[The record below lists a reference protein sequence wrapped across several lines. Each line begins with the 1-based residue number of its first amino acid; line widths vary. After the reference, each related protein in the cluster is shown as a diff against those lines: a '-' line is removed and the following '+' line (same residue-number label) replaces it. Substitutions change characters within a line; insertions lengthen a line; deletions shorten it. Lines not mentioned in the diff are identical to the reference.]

1 MEDTTPQKKRARKPP
16 AKLCGAKTR
25 QKNADGTPKLCG
37 RPGNGRGGRCHRH
50 GGKSLAG
57 SDSGTFKH
65 GRRSKYLVGAAL
77 ERFQDAMADR
87 RLMQIRQDVALVEVL
102 ITGLTQ
108 RLPKKGLQPVELERR
123 ILAAVDRRRALIAE
137 EARRMVQLQQMV
149 TVAQFMATMRAVAE
163 VIREYV
169 TGDKERRE
177 VQQKLQAMLLNQP
190 QVQDDEGGDDGE
202 QGRGDSA
209 DG

>member
-1 MEDTTPQKKRARKPP
+1 MDEATPQKKRTRKPP

-25 QKNADGTPKLCG
+25 QRNADGTPKLCG
-37 RPGNGRGGRCHRH
+37 RPGNGRGWRCHRH

-57 SDSGTFKH
+57 KDSGTFRH

-77 ERFQDAMADR
+77 DRYQDAMGDK

-108 RLPKKGLQPVELERR
+108 RLPKKGLQSADLERR

-137 EARRMVQLQQMV
+137 EARRLVQLQQMV
-149 TVAQFMATMRAVAE
+149 TLAQFMTTMRAVAE
-163 VIREYV
+163 VIREYIP
-169 TGDKERRE
+169 GDKERRE
-177 VQQKLQAMLLNQP
+177 VQQRLQSMLLNQP
-190 QVQDDEGGDDGE
+190 MPEDDGDE
-202 QGRGDSA
+202 ETVKN
-209 DG
+209 

>member
-1 MEDTTPQKKRARKPP
+1 MDEATPQKKRTRKPP

-25 QKNADGTPKLCG
+25 QRNADGTPKLCG
-37 RPGNGRGGRCHRH
+37 RPGNGRGGRCYRH

-57 SDSGTFKH
+57 KDSGTFRH

-77 ERFQDAMADR
+77 DRYQDAMEDK

-108 RLPKKGLQPVELERR
+108 RLPKKGLQSADLERR

-137 EARRMVQLQQMV
+137 EARRLVQLQQMV
-149 TVAQFMATMRAVAE
+149 TLAQFMTTMRAVAE
-163 VIREYV
+163 VIREYI

-177 VQQKLQAMLLNQP
+177 VQQRLQSMLLNQP
-190 QVQDDEGGDDGE
+190 MPEDDGDE
-202 QGRGDSA
+202 ETVKN
-209 DG
+209 

>member
-1 MEDTTPQKKRARKPP
+1 MKDASPHEGATKTKR
-16 AKLCGAKTR
+16 AKLCGARTKGR
-25 QKNADGTPKLCG
+25 NADGSPKLCR
-37 RPGNGRGGRCHRH
+37 RPGVGAGGRCRLH
-50 GGKSLAG
+50 GGASLVG
-57 SDSGTFKH
+57 KDSGTFKN
-65 GRRSKYLVGAAL
+65 GRRSKYLVGGAL
-77 ERFQDAMADR
+77 DRFQDAMGDR

-108 RLPKKGLQPVELERR
+108 RLPKKGLQSADLERR

-137 EARRMVQLQQMV
+137 EARRLVQLQQMV
-149 TVAQFMATMRAVAE
+149 TVGQFMATMRAVAE

-190 QVQDDEGGDDGE
+190 KPEDEDEGVVGDGN
-202 QGRGDSA
+202 
-209 DG
+209 

>member
-1 MEDTTPQKKRARKPP
+1 MEPTAPHGPGRKPGKRK
-16 AKLCGAKTR
+16 ACGAKTR
-25 QKNADGTPKLCG
+25 KRNADGSPKLCA
-37 RPGNGRGGRCHRH
+37 RPGTGRGGRCDRH

-57 SDSGTFKH
+57 QDSGTFKH

-77 ERFQDAMADR
+77 ERFQDAMADK

-108 RLPKKGLQPVELERR
+108 KLPKRGLQSAELERR

-149 TVAQFMATMRAVAE
+149 TLAQFMTTMRAVAE

-169 TGDKERRE
+169 PGDKERRE
-177 VQQKLQAMLLNQP
+177 VQQRLQSMLLNQP
-190 QVQDDEGGDDGE
+190 QPITEDDEANE
-202 QGRGDSA
+202 S
-209 DG
+209 